1 MVFIRDKKV
10 KGHLYAYLVKN
21 TWDNSNSKVKQEIVK
36 YLGRSSKVTIKDI
49 PKEFH
54 EDPNIVAFVAA
65 HSSDVK
71 KTEEM
76 EFSMR
81 ERMLDLLINYDIEAL
96 FKTFEKYSRIL
107 GMVKFYERLLTPV
120 MYKVGELWSKGTLD
134 IATEHICSNAAHTLV
149 KIINEKVS
157 KQKQP
162 STEVKKILLCTPEGE
177 MHSLGCMVIE
187 SVLISKGYS
196 VFNIAPSVP
205 SASVVTFANRLEP
218 DLIIISI
225 TLTENLHAATRLINH
240 IQTTMAE
247 HPPILLGGAGISSVK
262 KIQGNKVVGVKFL
275 KDVPLSGILLSIKE
289 SIKDNKGVYSKI

>member
-1 MVFIRDKKV
+1 LVFIRDKKV

-21 TWDNSNSKVKQEIVK
+21 TWDNNNSKVKQEIVK

-54 EDPNIVAFVAA
+54 EDPNILAFIAA

-81 ERMLDLLINYDIEAL
+81 ERMLDLLINYDIETL

-107 GMVKFYERLLTPV
+107 GLVKFYERLLTPV

-134 IATEHICSNAAHTLV
+134 IATEHVCSNAAHSLI

-157 KQKQP
+157 RQKQP

-205 SASVVTFANRLEP
+205 STSVTSFANKLEP

-225 TLTENLHAATRLINH
+225 ILAENIYAVTRLINH
-240 IQTTMAE
+240 IQTAMAE
-247 HPPILLGGAGISSVK
+247 HPPILVGGAGLSSKK
-262 KIQGNKVVGVKFL
+262 KIQGNKVAGVKFL

-289 SIKDNKGVYSKI
+289 SIKDNKDV

>member
-1 MVFIRDKKV
+1 LVFIRDKKV
-10 KGHLYAYLVKN
+10 KGNLYAYLVKN

-36 YLGRSSKVTIKDI
+36 YLGRSSKVTIRDI

-54 EDPNIVAFVAA
+54 EDPNIVAFIAA

-81 ERMLDLLINYDIEAL
+81 ENMLDLLINYEIEAL
-96 FKTFEKYSRIL
+96 FKTFEKYSRTL
-107 GMVKFYERLLTPV
+107 GLVKFYERLLTPV
-120 MYKVGELWSKGTLD
+120 MYEVGELWSKGTLD
-134 IATEHICSNAAHTLV
+134 IATENVCSNAAHSLI
-149 KIINEKVS
+149 KKINERVS
-157 KQKQP
+157 RQKKS

-205 SASVVTFANRLEP
+205 STSVISFANKLEP

-225 TLTENLHAATRLINH
+225 TLTENLHAANRLICDLL
-240 IQTTMAE
+240 TTKAD
-247 HPPILLGGAGISSVK
+247 HPPILLGGAGVSSVK
-262 KIQGNKVVGVKFL
+262 KYKVTKL
-275 KDVPLSGILLSIKE
+275 QA
-289 SIKDNKGVYSKI
+289 

>member
-65 HSSDVK
+65 HSLDVK

-107 GMVKFYERLLTPV
+107 GLVKFYERLLTPV

-205 SASVVTFANRLEP
+205 STSVVTFANRLEP

-225 TLTENLHAATRLINH
+225 TLTENLHAANRLINN
-240 IQTTMAE
+240 ILSTKSD

-262 KIQGNKVVGVKFL
+262 KIQGNKVAGVKFL

-289 SIKDNKGVYSKI
+289 SIKDNKGV

>member
-21 TWDNSNSKVKQEIVK
+21 TWDNNNSKVKQKIVK

-54 EDPNIVAFVAA
+54 EDPNILAFIAA
-65 HSSDVK
+65 HSLDVK

-107 GMVKFYERLLTPV
+107 GLVKFYERLLTPV
-120 MYKVGELWSKGTLD
+120 MYKVGDLWSKGILD
-134 IATEHICSNAAHTLV
+134 VATEHVCSNAAHSLI

-157 KQKQP
+157 RQKQP

-187 SVLISKGYS
+187 SVLMSKGYS
-196 VFNIAPSVP
+196 VLNIAPSVP
-205 SASVVTFANRLEP
+205 STSVISFANKLEP
-218 DLIIISI
+218 DLVIISI
-225 TLTENLHAATRLINH
+225 TLTENLHAANRLIND
-240 IQTTMAE
+240 ILSTKAD

-262 KIQGNKVVGVKFL
+262 KIQGNKVAGVKFL

-289 SIKDNKGVYSKI
+289 SIKDNKGV

>member
-1 MVFIRDKKV
+1 LVFIRDKKV
-10 KGHLYAYLVKN
+10 KGNLYAYLVKN
-21 TWDNSNSKVKQEIVK
+21 TWDNTNSKVKQEIVK

-49 PKEFH
+49 PSEFH
-54 EDPNIVAFVAA
+54 EDPNILAFIAA
-65 HSSDVK
+65 HSLDVK

-81 ERMLDLLINYDIEAL
+81 AKMLDLLINYDIEAL

-107 GMVKFYERLLTPV
+107 GLVKFYERLLTPV

-134 IATEHICSNAAHTLV
+134 VATEHVCSNAAQSLI

-157 KQKQP
+157 RQKQP

-196 VFNIAPSVP
+196 VLNIAPSVP
-205 SASVVTFANRLEP
+205 STSVITFANKIEP

-225 TLTENLHAATRLINH
+225 TLAENINAATRLIND
-240 IQTTMAE
+240 ILTTKAH
-247 HPPILLGGAGISSVK
+247 HPPILLGGAGISAAK
-262 KIQGNKVVGVKFL
+262 KKQGNKFAGVKFL

-289 SIKDNKGVYSKI
+289 SIKDNKGV

>member
-1 MVFIRDKKV
+1 M
-10 KGHLYAYLVKN
+10 
-21 TWDNSNSKVKQEIVK
+21 KQEIVK

-49 PKEFH
+49 PREFH
-54 EDPNIVAFVAA
+54 EDPNILAFIAA

-81 ERMLDLLINYDIEAL
+81 EKMLDLLINYDIEAL
-96 FKTFEKYSRIL
+96 FKTFERYSRIFGL
-107 GMVKFYERLLTPV
+107 VKFYERLLTPV
-120 MYKVGELWSKGTLD
+120 MYKVGELWGNGTLD

-205 SASVVTFANRLEP
+205 STSVITFANKLEP

-225 TLTENLHAATRLINH
+225 TLTENINAATRLINH

-247 HPPILLGGAGISSVK
+247 YPPILLGGAGIRSVK
-262 KIQGNKVVGVKFL
+262 KIQGNKVAGVKFL
-275 KDVPLSGILLSIKE
+275 KDVPLSGILLNIKE
-289 SIKDNKGVYSKI
+289 SIKVNKNV

>member
-1 MVFIRDKKV
+1 LVFIRDKKV

-21 TWDNSNSKVKQEIVK
+21 TWDNRNSKVKQEIVK

-54 EDPNIVAFVAA
+54 KDPNIVAFIAA

-81 ERMLDLLINYDIEAL
+81 EKMLDLLINYDIEAL
-96 FKTFEKYSRIL
+96 FKIFEKYSRIL
-107 GMVKFYERLLTPV
+107 GLVKFYERLLTPV

-134 IATEHICSNAAHTLV
+134 IATEHVCSNAAHSLI

-157 KQKQP
+157 RQKQP

-205 SASVVTFANRLEP
+205 STSVTSFANKMEP

-225 TLTENLHAATRLINH
+225 TLAENIYAATRLINQ
-240 IQTTMAE
+240 IQTAMAE

-262 KIQGNKVVGVKFL
+262 KNQDSKVAGVKFL

-289 SIKDNKGVYSKI
+289 SIKDNKGV

>member
-21 TWDNSNSKVKQEIVK
+21 TWDNSDSKVKQKIVK

-54 EDPNIVAFVAA
+54 KDPNILAFIAA

-81 ERMLDLLINYDIEAL
+81 ERMLDLLINYDIEVL
-96 FKTFEKYSRIL
+96 LKTFEKYSRIFGL
-107 GMVKFYERLLTPV
+107 VKFYERLLTPV
-120 MYKVGELWSKGTLD
+120 MYKVGELWSNGTLD

-149 KIINEKVS
+149 KIITEKVS

-177 MHSLGCMVIE
+177 LHSLGCMVIE
-187 SVLISKGYS
+187 SVLMSKGYS

-205 SASVVTFANRLEP
+205 STSVISFANKLEP

-225 TLTENLHAATRLINH
+225 TLTENLHAANRLIND
-240 IQTTMAE
+240 ILTTKAH

-262 KIQGNKVVGVKFL
+262 KIQGNKVAGVKFL

-289 SIKDNKGVYSKI
+289 IIKDNKDV

>member
-21 TWDNSNSKVKQEIVK
+21 TWVNSNRKVKQEIVK

-54 EDPNIVAFVAA
+54 EDPNILAFIAA

-96 FKTFEKYSRIL
+96 FKTFEKYSRVL
-107 GMVKFYERLLTPV
+107 GLVKFYERLLTPV
-120 MYKVGELWSKGTLD
+120 MYKVGELWSNGTLD

-149 KIINEKVS
+149 KIITEKVS

-205 SASVVTFANRLEP
+205 STSLISFANKLEP

-225 TLTENLHAATRLINH
+225 TLTENLHAANRLIND
-240 IQTTMAE
+240 ILSTKAD

-262 KIQGNKVVGVKFL
+262 KIQGTKVDKVAGVKFL

-289 SIKDNKGVYSKI
+289 SIKDNKDV

>member
-1 MVFIRDKKV
+1 LVFIRDKKV

-21 TWDNSNSKVKQEIVK
+21 TWDNSDSKVKQKIVK
-36 YLGRSSKVTIKDI
+36 YLGKSSKVTIKDI

-54 EDPNIVAFVAA
+54 EDPNILAFIAA

-96 FKTFEKYSRIL
+96 LKTFEKYSRIFGL
-107 GMVKFYERLLTPV
+107 VKFYERLLTPV
-120 MYKVGELWSKGTLD
+120 MYKVGELWSNGTLD

-162 STEVKKILLCTPEGE
+162 STEVMKILLCTPEGE
-177 MHSLGCMVIE
+177 LHSLGCMVIE
-187 SVLISKGYS
+187 SVLMSKGYS

-205 SASVVTFANRLEP
+205 STSLISFANKLEP

-225 TLTENLHAATRLINH
+225 TLTENLHAANRLIND
-240 IQTTMAE
+240 ILSTKAD

-262 KIQGNKVVGVKFL
+262 KIQGTKVDKVAGVKFL

-289 SIKDNKGVYSKI
+289 SIKDNKDV

>member
-10 KGHLYAYLVKN
+10 KNHSYAYLVKN
-21 TWDNSNSKVKQEIVK
+21 TWDNSSGKVKQEIVK

-54 EDPNIVAFVAA
+54 EDPNIVAFIAA

-76 EFSMR
+76 EISMR
-81 ERMLDLLINYDIEAL
+81 DKILHLLINYDIEAL
-96 FKTFEKYSRIL
+96 FKTFERYSRIFGL
-107 GMVKFYERLLTPV
+107 VKFYERLLTPV
-120 MYKVGELWSKGTLD
+120 MYRVGELWSKGNLD
-134 IATEHICSNAAHTLV
+134 IATEHVCSNAAHTLV

-157 KQKQP
+157 RQIH
-162 STEVKKILLCTPEGE
+162 SSEAKKILLCTPEGE
-177 MHSLGCMVIE
+177 LHSLGCMIIE

-205 SASVVTFANRLEP
+205 STSVISFANKIEP

-225 TLTENLHAATRLINH
+225 TLAENINAANRLINH
-240 IQTTMAE
+240 IRSTMGE

-262 KIQGNKVVGVKFL
+262 KIQGNKVAGVKFL

-289 SIKDNKGVYSKI
+289 SIKDNKG

>member
-10 KGHLYAYLVKN
+10 KGNLYAYLVKN
-21 TWDNSNSKVKQEIVK
+21 SWDNKNSKVKQEIVK

-54 EDPNIVAFVAA
+54 EDPNIVAFIAA

-81 ERMLDLLINYDIEAL
+81 EKMLNLLINYDIEAL
-96 FKTFEKYSRIL
+96 FKTFERYSRIFGL
-107 GMVKFYERLLTPV
+107 AKFYERLLTPV
-120 MYKVGELWSKGTLD
+120 MYRVGELWSKGTLD

-162 STEVKKILLCTPEGE
+162 STEAKKILLCTPEGE
-177 MHSLGCMVIE
+177 LHSLGCMIIE

-205 SASVVTFANRLEP
+205 STSVISFANKLEP

-225 TLTENLHAATRLINH
+225 TLAENINAATRLINH

-247 HPPILLGGAGISSVK
+247 HPPILLGGAGIRSVK
-262 KIQGNKVVGVKFL
+262 KIQGNKVDKVAGVKFL
-275 KDVPLSGILLSIKE
+275 KNVPLSGILLNIKE
-289 SIKDNKGVYSKI
+289 SIKVNKDV

>member
-1 MVFIRDKKV
+1 LVFIRDKKV

-54 EDPNIVAFVAA
+54 EDPNIVAFIAA

-81 ERMLDLLINYDIEAL
+81 EKMLDLLINYDIEAL
-96 FKTFEKYSRIL
+96 FKTFERYSRIL
-107 GMVKFYERLLTPV
+107 GLVKFYERLLTPV
-120 MYKVGELWSKGTLD
+120 MYRVGELWSKGTLD
-134 IATEHICSNAAHTLV
+134 IATEHVCSNAAHTLV

-157 KQKQP
+157 RQIQS

-177 MHSLGCMVIE
+177 LHSLGCMIIE

-205 SASVVTFANRLEP
+205 STSVISFANKLEP

-225 TLTENLHAATRLINH
+225 TLTENLHAANRLIND
-240 IQTTMAE
+240 ILTKKAD
-247 HPPILLGGAGISSVK
+247 HPPILLGGAGIISVK
-262 KIQGNKVVGVKFL
+262 KIQGNKVAGVKFL
-275 KDVPLSGILLSIKE
+275 KEVPLSGILLSIKE
-289 SIKDNKGVYSKI
+289 SIKDNKDV

>member
-21 TWDNSNSKVKQEIVK
+21 TWDNSNIKVKQEIVK
-36 YLGRSSKVTIKDI
+36 YLGRSSNVTIRDI

-54 EDPNIVAFVAA
+54 EDPNIVAFIAA

-81 ERMLDLLINYDIEAL
+81 ENMLDLLINYEIEAL
-96 FKTFEKYSRIL
+96 FKTFEKYSRTL
-107 GMVKFYERLLTPV
+107 GLVKFYERLLTPV

-134 IATEHICSNAAHTLV
+134 IATEHVCSNAAHSLIE
-149 KIINEKVS
+149 KINEKVS
-157 KQKQP
+157 RQKQS

-205 SASVVTFANRLEP
+205 STSVISFANKIEP

-225 TLTENLHAATRLINH
+225 TLTENLHAANRLICD
-240 IQTTMAE
+240 ILTTKAE
-247 HPPILLGGAGISSVK
+247 HPPILLGGAGVSSVK
-262 KIQGNKVVGVKFL
+262 KIQGIKVAGVKIL

-289 SIKDNKGVYSKI
+289 TIKDNKDGRSKI